1 MPQIESSHSQTSSF
15 ALRSKRF
22 RVFIAG
28 SFVSRVGDWM
38 DYVAL
43 NWAVLQLTDSPIYLG
58 LINACRLVPTFLV
71 SLPAGIL
78 ADRYDRRKLLTGI
91 QMGVML
97 FTFILA
103 FLIEQGPSFWLF
115 AAFVTARSVLTAMD
129 PPIRNA
135 LVTNLVSESKMASA
149 IAINTT
155 SINLSR
161 IIGPAVAGGLL
172 TVVSIPDIFWIA
184 GCSTFMVVLTLLL
197 IESDHQP
204 QLSARRKSKGDIR
217 EAMEYIKSQPSVQS
231 LLILA
236 IVPMIFGFPYT
247 SMMPL
252 FTKELMQLGPDGF
265 GMLLSASA
273 AGALIGSGWLSLGKR
288 VDHAGKTLVCSIV
301 LFGVTFILFI
311 FSRHFILAS
320 ITMFLVGLTS
330 QIYRTMSR
338 ITLQKEVPDAL
349 RGRILSIALMDRG
362 FIPLGA
368 VLVGAI
374 GSAFGA
380 FEAGLVMGI
389 GCIAVTLAVLLWRK
403 QIWYL

>member
-1 MPQIESSHSQTSSF
+1 
-15 ALRSKRF
+15 
-22 RVFIAG
+22 
-28 SFVSRVGDWM
+28 M

-58 LINACRLVPTFLV
+58 FINACRLVPTFLV

-78 ADRYDRRKLLTGI
+78 ADRYDRRKLLMGT

-103 FLIEQGPSFWLF
+103 FLIEWGPSFWVF
-115 AAFVTARSVLTAMD
+115 AAFVTARSFLTAMD

-135 LVTNLVSESKMASA
+135 LVTNLVSETKMASA
-149 IAINTT
+149 IALNTT

-172 TVVSIPDIFWIA
+172 TVVSVPDIFWIA
-184 GCSTFMVVLTLLL
+184 GCSTFIVVLTLFF
-197 IESDHQP
+197 IESDQQP
-204 QLSARRKSKGDIR
+204 KPSSKRKSKGDIR
-217 EAMEYIKSQPSVQS
+217 EAMDYIKSQPSVQS

-236 IVPMIFGFPYT
+236 IIPMIFGFPYT
-247 SMMPL
+247 SMMPF
-252 FTKELMQLGPDGF
+252 FTKELMQLGPEGF

-273 AGALIGSGWLSLGKR
+273 VGALIGSGWLSLGKR
-288 VDHAGKTLVCSIV
+288 IDGAGKTLVCSIL
-301 LFGVTFILFI
+301 LFGATFILFI
-311 FSRHFILAS
+311 FSNDFILAS
-320 ITMFLVGLTS
+320 IAMFLVGLTS

-368 VLVGAI
+368 ILVGTI
-374 GSAFGA
+374 GSVFGA
-380 FEAGLVMGI
+380 VEAGLVMGI
-389 GCIAVTLAVLLWRK
+389 GCIAVTLLVLLSRK